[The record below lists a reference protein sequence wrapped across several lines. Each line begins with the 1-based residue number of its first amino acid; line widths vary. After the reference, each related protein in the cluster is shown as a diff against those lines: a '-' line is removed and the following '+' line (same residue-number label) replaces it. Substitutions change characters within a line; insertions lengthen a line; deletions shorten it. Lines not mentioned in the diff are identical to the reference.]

1 MATIIRFAFPEF
13 YFSVTF
19 VPVLLAYGL
28 CFILLRTVTMP
39 GLISNGTLTVQDM
52 KIYRM
57 YETYHPC
64 ILLDYLPGT
73 LISQPLFDVAQL
85 LSIFTIFLTWL
96 RSCCLGKIGPLMF
109 SSFVFSLS
117 LVTGTCF
124 TLVFTFSPDLTDVTA
139 HSLPYMAW
147 EFTLCLFF
155 LSQVSLAIRNHAHA
169 LTMPTP

>member
-1 MATIIRFAFPEF
+1 MIRFAFPE
-13 YFSVTF
+13 YWSGITF
-19 VPVLLAYGL
+19 VPILAAYGL

-39 GLISNGTLTVQDM
+39 GLLPPYTPLTVQDM
-52 KIYRM
+52 AIYRM

-96 RSCCLGKIGPLMF
+96 RSCCLGKLGPLMF
-109 SSFVFSLS
+109 SSFVFIVS

-124 TLVFTFSPDLTDVTA
+124 TLVFTFSPDQTNVLA
-139 HSLPYMAW
+139 HSTPYMAW
-147 EFTLCLFF
+147 EATNVLFF
-155 LSQVSLAIRNHAHA
+155 LSQVSSAIRNHAHA